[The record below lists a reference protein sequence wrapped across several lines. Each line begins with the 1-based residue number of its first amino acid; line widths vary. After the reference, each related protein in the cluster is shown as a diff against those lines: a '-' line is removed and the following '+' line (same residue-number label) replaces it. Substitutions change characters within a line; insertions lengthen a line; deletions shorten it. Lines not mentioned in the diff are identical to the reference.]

1 MLLNSEWVKNEIKE
15 EIKKLLETNQNEL
28 TTIQILWHTVK
39 GSPEREVHSNTC
51 LPKKD
56 RNISINNLNL
66 CLQTLE

>member
-28 TTIQILWHTVK
+28 TTIQILWHTVI